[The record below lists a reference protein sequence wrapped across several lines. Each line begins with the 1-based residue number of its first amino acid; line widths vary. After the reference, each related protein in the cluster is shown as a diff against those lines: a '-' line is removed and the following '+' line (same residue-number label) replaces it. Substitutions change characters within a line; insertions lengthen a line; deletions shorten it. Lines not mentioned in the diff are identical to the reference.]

1 MTLTSEQIKTAKTI
15 CKENGLNPKAVS
27 KELGNGFWA
36 EQCKSSFE
44 VYIFWLLVE
53 SNKYDGSIANK
64 IMLQS
69 TMNYRN
75 GKSGLS
81 SL

>member
-1 MTLTSEQIKTAKTI
+1 MTLTSDQIKTAKRI
-15 CKENGLNPKAVS
+15 CKENGLNPKIVS
-27 KELGNGFWA
+27 KELSNGFWL
-36 EQCKSSFE
+36 EECKSSFE
-44 VYIFWLLVE
+44 GYVVWLLVD
-53 SNKYDGSIANK
+53 SNKFDGSTANK
-64 IMLQS
+64 LMLQS